1 MLLNGEPG
9 VGKTLTAE
17 SGELST
23 VLFPTIC
30 HKLTHRLNIV
40 AEHMRVPLY
49 SMSAAQLGIGSA
61 EVEQTLGDILEMTTQ
76 WKAILLLD
84 ETEVFLEQRTIDGLE
99 RNKLV
104 SSKLSRRETTQQS
117 LTIFSLPAHA

>member
-1 MLLNGEPG
+1 MLLTGEPG

-17 SGELST
+17 SGEVPDSRK
-23 VLFPTIC
+23 VNIA
-30 HKLTHRLNIV
+30 LTHRLNIV

-49 SMSAAQLGIGSA
+49 SMSAAQLGVDS
-61 EVEQTLGDILEMTTQ
+61 ESVEQSLGDILEMVTK

-104 SSKLSRRETTQQS
+104 SSTWP
-117 LTIFSLPAHA
+117 LPFWL

>member
-1 MLLNGEPG
+1 M
-9 VGKTLTAE
+9 
-17 SGELST
+17 S
-23 VLFPTIC
+23 C
-30 HKLTHRLNIV
+30 HGLKQLLNIV

-49 SMSAAQLGIGSA
+49 SMSAAQLGIASA
-61 EVEQTLGDILEMTTQ
+61 EVEQALGDILEMTSQ

-104 SSKLSRRETTQQS
+104 SSKRARCETIQHS
-117 LTIFSLPAHA
+117 LTNLSLFAHARVLPWCIIPYHESRCCA

>member
-1 MLLNGEPG
+1 
-9 VGKTLTAE
+9 
-17 SGELST
+17 
-23 VLFPTIC
+23 
-30 HKLTHRLNIV
+30 
-40 AEHMRVPLY
+40 
-49 SMSAAQLGIGSA
+49 MSAAQLGIGSA

-104 SSKLSRRETTQQS
+104 SSKLLGCENTQQS
-117 LTIFSLPAHA
+117 LTIFSLPAHARVLPWCAISYYQSRCGA

>member
-1 MLLNGEPG
+1 
-9 VGKTLTAE
+9 
-17 SGELST
+17 
-23 VLFPTIC
+23 
-30 HKLTHRLNIV
+30 
-40 AEHMRVPLY
+40 
-49 SMSAAQLGIGSA
+49 MSAAQLGIGSA

-117 LTIFSLPAHA
+117 LTIFSLPPHA

>member
-1 MLLNGEPG
+1 M
-9 VGKTLTAE
+9 TD
-17 SGELST
+17 SSS
-23 VLFPTIC
+23 
-30 HKLTHRLNIV
+30 KLV

-49 SMSAAQLGIGSA
+49 SMSAAQLGVDS
-61 EVEQTLGDILEMTTQ
+61 ETVEHLLGDILEMVTK

-104 SSKLSRRETTQQS
+104 SSTPGLC
-117 LTIFSLPAHA
+117 